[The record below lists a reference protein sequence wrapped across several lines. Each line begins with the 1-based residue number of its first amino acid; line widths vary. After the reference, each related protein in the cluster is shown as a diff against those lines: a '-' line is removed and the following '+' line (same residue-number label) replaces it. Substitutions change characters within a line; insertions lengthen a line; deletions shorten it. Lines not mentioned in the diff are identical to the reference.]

1 MENMYK
7 GQVRNSGN
15 IFTSPFQIIQKEQS
29 EMAGRVVAEY
39 FSCENSFKCHK
50 VIIVFLDAGSDDEKE
65 A

>member
-1 MENMYK
+1 M
-7 GQVRNSGN
+7 GVVN
-15 IFTSPFQIIQKEQS
+15 ISTPPQIVQKEQS

-39 FSCENSFKCHK
+39 FSCKNSFKCHK